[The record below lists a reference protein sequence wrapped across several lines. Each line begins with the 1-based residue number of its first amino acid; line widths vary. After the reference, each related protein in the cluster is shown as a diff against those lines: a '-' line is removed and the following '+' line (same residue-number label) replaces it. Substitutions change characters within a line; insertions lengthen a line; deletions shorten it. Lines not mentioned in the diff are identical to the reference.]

1 MLDIPKVDILLIH
14 GWVLWVAWGILGM
27 IQIISIRY
35 TYILKICDKLAYNM
49 KIAVHIVNGIAIL
62 ILTIIIIIVK
72 YRHVFRR
79 VILGK

>member
-35 TYILKICDKLAYNM
+35 TYILRICDKVAYKM
-49 KIAVHIVNGIAIL
+49 KLAVHVINGIAIL
-62 ILTIIIIIVK
+62 ILTIIMSWK
-72 YRHVFRR
+72 
-79 VILGK
+79 VI